1 MCFKQSLGFQAIR
14 ITDRNVSLERKKR
27 IAWKEFIISQATR
40 VVAEDFRNNILKN
53 ATEILQRDIQKVT
66 TQKESDNEIYLTV
79 DDHAAV
85 EGDDFQINQSTD
97 SRITITAKL
106 LSAWCTAP

>member
-1 MCFKQSLGFQAIR
+1 MP
-14 ITDRNVSLERKKR
+14 E
-27 IAWKEFIISQATR
+27 KEFIISQATR

-97 SRITITAKL
+97 STYHHYRKNFSRRDVRR
-106 LSAWCTAP
+106 LSSFSEHFKD